1 MMATPLEGWEA
12 NGGSY
17 NPMQPVACCTWGR
30 WLRSRVLGLELR
42 SQRQA
47 GATVLVFRDP
57 RTGEE
62 FDGDPG
68 EAERLRRAAEE
79 RASAEGKRASAE
91 AKLRQ
96 SAEERTSAEAKRASA
111 EVERRRAAEE
121 RANAEGKSR
130 RAAEERARALEKQL
144 RTLPAES
151 PSPERKP

>member
-12 NGGSY
+12 HGGRY
-17 NPMQPVACCTWGR
+17 NPVQPVACCTRGR
-30 WLRSRVLGLELR
+30 WLRSRVLGLDLR

-68 EAERLRRAAEE
+68 AAERLRRAAEE
-79 RASAEGKRASAE
+79 RASAE

-96 SAEERTSAEAKRASA
+96 SAEDRASAEAKRASA
-111 EVERRRAAEE
+111 EAE
-121 RANAEGKSR
+121 RASAEAELR
-130 RAAEERARALEKQL
+130 RAAEERARALEERAQVAEKQL
-144 RTLPAES
+144 QNLAADSPPRERES
-151 PSPERKP
+151 